1 MAIGR
6 FHGVNSPTAAS
17 RGRPM
22 SSRNAELGRDVREAA
37 LPRTRPGGLGGDA
50 PKTEA
55 EGMRGSALE
64 KAGVAGGR
72 IKDAGVWGTGRNSR
86 SRGHVMTPR
95 KEFRFCTMRK
105 RKTRKSPQP
114 KRNTSR
120 FVP

>member
-1 MAIGR
+1 MCGNR
-6 FHGVNSPTAAS
+6 PFPRRELSHRAS

-22 SSRNAELGRDVREAA
+22 SSRNAEPGRDVREAA

-72 IKDAGVWGTGRNSR
+72 IKDAGVWGTGQ
-86 SRGHVMTPR
+86 
-95 KEFRFCTMRK
+95 E
-105 RKTRKSPQP
+105 QP
-114 KRNTSR
+114 
-120 FVP
+120 